1 MKEIIRTG
9 KTVEEAVNLALQDL
23 GVPREM
29 VEVEVLDEGGK
40 GFLGL
45 ISKQAIVKVILKD
58 VIKESAKNFLQ
69 QVIEAMNLDVKFN
82 VEEEEGDIIKFNLY
96 GKNVGILIGHRGETL
111 DSLQYL
117 VNVVASKYRK
127 YDRYRRIIL
136 DAQNYRKRREE
147 TLIRLAKKLA
157 KQVIETKESVELE
170 PMSPNERRIIHMAL
184 QDHPYVET
192 YSEGEEPNRRV
203 IIALK

>member
-1 MKEIIRTG
+1 
-9 KTVEEAVNLALQDL
+9 VEEAVNLALQEF

-29 VEVEVLDEGGK
+29 VQVEVLDEGGK

-69 QVIEAMNLDVKFN
+69 QVIEAMKLDVKFDI
-82 VEEEEGDIIKFNLY
+82 EEDEDTIKFNLY
-96 GKNVGILIGHRGETL
+96 GKNVGLLIGHRGETL

-117 VNVVASKYRK
+117 VNVVASKYRE

-136 DAQNYRKRREE
+136 DAENYRKRREE

-157 KQVIETKESVELE
+157 KQVMETKESVELE

-203 IIALK
+203 IIVLK

>member
-1 MKEIIRTG
+1 MKELIRTG
-9 KTVEEAVNLALQDL
+9 KTVEEAVNLALQEF

-58 VIKESAKNFLQ
+58 VVKESARNFLK
-69 QVIEAMNLDVKFN
+69 QVIEAMKLDVKFDI
-82 VEEEEGDIIKFNLY
+82 EEDEDTIKFNLY
-96 GKNVGILIGHRGETL
+96 GKNVGLLIGHRGETL

-117 VNVVASKYRK
+117 VNIVASKYRE

-136 DAQNYRKRREE
+136 DAENYRKRREE

-157 KQVIETKESVELE
+157 KQVMETKESIELE

>member
-1 MKEIIRTG
+1 M
-9 KTVEEAVNLALQDL
+9 EEAVNLALQEF

-29 VEVEVLDEGGK
+29 VQVEVLDEGGK

-69 QVIEAMNLDVKFN
+69 QVIEAMKLDVKFDI
-82 VEEEEGDIIKFNLY
+82 EEDEDTIKFNLY
-96 GKNVGILIGHRGETL
+96 GKNVGLLIGHRGETL

-117 VNVVASKYRK
+117 VNVVASKYRE

-136 DAQNYRKRREE
+136 DAENYRKRREE

-157 KQVIETKESVELE
+157 KQVMETKESVELE

>member
-1 MKEIIRTG
+1 M
-9 KTVEEAVNLALQDL
+9 EEAVNLALQEF

-58 VIKESAKNFLQ
+58 VVKESARNFLQ
-69 QVIEAMNLDVKFN
+69 QVIKAMKLDVKFDI
-82 VEEEEGDIIKFNLY
+82 EEDEDTIKFNLY
-96 GKNVGILIGHRGETL
+96 GKNVGLLIGHRGETL

-117 VNVVASKYRK
+117 VNIVASKYRE

-136 DAQNYRKRREE
+136 DAENYRKRREE

-157 KQVIETKESVELE
+157 KQVMETKESVELE

>member
-1 MKEIIRTG
+1 LKELIRTG
-9 KTVEEAVNLALQDL
+9 KTVEEAVNLALQEF

-69 QVIEAMNLDVKFN
+69 QVIEAMKLDVKFDI
-82 VEEEEGDIIKFNLY
+82 EENENTIKFNLH
-96 GKNVGILIGHRGETL
+96 GKNVGLLIGHRGETL

-117 VNVVASKYRK
+117 VNVVASKYRG

-136 DAQNYRKRREE
+136 DAENYRKRREE
-147 TLIRLAKKLA
+147 ALIRLAKKLA
-157 KQVIETKESVELE
+157 KKVMETKESVELE

>member
-1 MKEIIRTG
+1 MKELIRTG
-9 KTVEEAVNLALQDL
+9 KTVEEAINLALKDF

-45 ISKQAIVKVILKD
+45 ISKQAIVKVVLKD
-58 VIKESAKNFLQ
+58 VIKESAKNFLK
-69 QVIEAMNLDVKFN
+69 QVIDAMKLDITFEI
-82 VEEEEGDIIKFNLY
+82 EETEDTIKFNLQ
-96 GKNVGILIGHRGETL
+96 GKNVGLLIGRRGETL
-111 DSLQYL
+111 DALQYL
-117 VNVVASKYRK
+117 VNVVASKYK
-127 YDRYRRIIL
+127 GYERYRRIIL
-136 DAQNYRKRREE
+136 DAGNYRKRREE
-147 TLIRLAKKLA
+147 TLTRLARKLAKK
-157 KQVIETKESVELE
+157 VMETKESIELE
-170 PMSPNERRIIHMAL
+170 PMTPNERRIIHLAL

>member
-1 MKEIIRTG
+1 
-9 KTVEEAVNLALQDL
+9 VEEAVNLALQEF

-29 VEVEVLDEGGK
+29 VQVEVLDEGGK

-69 QVIEAMNLDVKFN
+69 QVIEAMKLDVKFDI
-82 VEEEEGDIIKFNLY
+82 EEDEDTIKFNLY
-96 GKNVGILIGHRGETL
+96 GKNVGLLIGHRGETL

-117 VNVVASKYRK
+117 VNVVASKYRE

-136 DAQNYRKRREE
+136 DAENYRKRREE

-157 KQVIETKESVELE
+157 KQVMETKESVELE

>member
-1 MKEIIRTG
+1 MKELIRTG
-9 KTVEEAVNLALQDL
+9 KTVEEAVNLALKEF

-29 VEVEVLDEGGK
+29 VEIEVLDEGGK

-58 VIKESAKNFLQ
+58 VVKESAKNFLQ
-69 QVIEAMNLDVKFN
+69 QVIEAMKLDVKFD
-82 VEEEEGDIIKFNLY
+82 VEEDEDTIKFNLY
-96 GKNVGILIGHRGETL
+96 GKNVGLLIGHRGETL

-117 VNVVASKYRK
+117 VNVVASKYRE

-136 DAQNYRKRREE
+136 DAENYRKRREE

-157 KQVIETKESVELE
+157 KQVMETKESVELE

>member
-1 MKEIIRTG
+1 M
-9 KTVEEAVNLALQDL
+9 EEAVNLALQEF

-69 QVIEAMNLDVKFN
+69 QVIEAMKLDVKFDI
-82 VEEEEGDIIKFNLY
+82 EENENTIKFNLH
-96 GKNVGILIGHRGETL
+96 GKNVGLLIGHRGETL

-117 VNVVASKYRK
+117 VNVVASKYRG

-136 DAQNYRKRREE
+136 DAENYRKRREE
-147 TLIRLAKKLA
+147 ALIRLAKKLA
-157 KQVIETKESVELE
+157 KKVMETKESVELE

>member
-1 MKEIIRTG
+1 MKELIRTG
-9 KTVEEAVNLALQDL
+9 KTVEEAINLALKDF

-45 ISKQAIVKVILKD
+45 ISKQAIVKVVLKD
-58 VIKESAKNFLQ
+58 VIKESAKNFLK
-69 QVIEAMNLDVKFN
+69 QVIDAMKLDITFEI
-82 VEEEEGDIIKFNLY
+82 EETEDTIKFNLQ
-96 GKNVGILIGHRGETL
+96 GKNVGLLIGRRGETL
-111 DSLQYL
+111 DALQYL
-117 VNVVASKYRK
+117 VNVVASKYK
-127 YDRYRRIIL
+127 GYERYRRIIL
-136 DAQNYRKRREE
+136 DAGNYRKRREE
-147 TLIRLAKKLA
+147 TLTRLARKLAKK
-157 KQVIETKESVELE
+157 VMETKESIELE
-170 PMSPNERRIIHMAL
+170 SMTPNERRIIHLAL

>member
-1 MKEIIRTG
+1 M
-9 KTVEEAVNLALQDL
+9 EEAVNLALQEF

-58 VIKESAKNFLQ
+58 VVKESARNFLK
-69 QVIEAMNLDVKFN
+69 QVIEAMKLDVKFDI
-82 VEEEEGDIIKFNLY
+82 EEDEDTIKFNLY
-96 GKNVGILIGHRGETL
+96 GKNVGLLIGHRGETL

-117 VNVVASKYRK
+117 VNIVASKYRE

-136 DAQNYRKRREE
+136 DAENYRKRREE

-157 KQVIETKESVELE
+157 KQVMETKESIELE

>member
-1 MKEIIRTG
+1 LKELIRTG
-9 KTVEEAVNLALQDL
+9 KTVEEAVNLALQDF

-29 VEVEVLDEGGK
+29 VEIEVLDEGGK

-45 ISKQAIVKVILKD
+45 ISKQAIVRVVLKD

-69 QVIEAMNLDVKFN
+69 SVINAMKLDVTFDI
-82 VEEEEGDIIKFNLY
+82 EETEDTIKFNFQ
-96 GKNVGILIGHRGETL
+96 GKNVGILIGKRGETL
-111 DSLQYL
+111 DALQYL
-117 VNVVASKYRK
+117 VNVVASKYK
-127 YDRYRRIIL
+127 GYERYRRIVL
-136 DAQNYRKRREE
+136 DAGNYRKRREE
-147 TLIRLAKKLA
+147 TLTRLAKKLA
-157 KQVIETKESVELE
+157 KKVMETKESIELE
-170 PMSPNERRIIHMAL
+170 PMSPNERRIIHLAL

>member
-1 MKEIIRTG
+1 LKELIRTG
-9 KTVEEAVNLALQDL
+9 KTVEEAVNLALQEF

-58 VIKESAKNFLQ
+58 VVKESARNFLK
-69 QVIEAMNLDVKFN
+69 QVIKAMKLDVKFDI
-82 VEEEEGDIIKFNLY
+82 EEDEDTIKFNLY
-96 GKNVGILIGHRGETL
+96 GKNVGLLIGHRGETL

-117 VNVVASKYRK
+117 VNIVASKYRE

-136 DAQNYRKRREE
+136 DAENYRKRREE

-157 KQVIETKESVELE
+157 KQVMETKESIELE

>member
-1 MKEIIRTG
+1 
-9 KTVEEAVNLALQDL
+9 VEEAVNLALQEF

-69 QVIEAMNLDVKFN
+69 QVIEAMKLDVKFDI
-82 VEEEEGDIIKFNLY
+82 EENENTIKFNLH
-96 GKNVGILIGHRGETL
+96 GKNVGLLIGHRGETL

-117 VNVVASKYRK
+117 VNVVASKYRG

-136 DAQNYRKRREE
+136 DAENYRKRREE
-147 TLIRLAKKLA
+147 ALIRLAKKLA
-157 KQVIETKESVELE
+157 KKVMETKESVELE

>member
-1 MKEIIRTG
+1 MKELIRTG
-9 KTVEEAVNLALQDL
+9 KTVEEAVNLALQEF

-45 ISKQAIVKVILKD
+45 ISKQAIVKVTLKD
-58 VIKESAKNFLQ
+58 VVKESAKNFIQ
-69 QVIEAMNLDVKFN
+69 QVIKAMKLDVKF
-82 VEEEEGDIIKFNLY
+82 DIKEDEDAIKFNLY
-96 GKNVGILIGHRGETL
+96 GKGVGLLIGHRGETL

-117 VNVVASKYRK
+117 VNIIASKYRE
-127 YDRYRRIIL
+127 YDRYKKIIL
-136 DAQNYRKRREE
+136 DAENYRKKREE
-147 TLIRLAKKLA
+147 TLVRLAKKLA
-157 KQVIETKESVELE
+157 KQVMETKESIELE

-192 YSEGEEPNRRV
+192 YSEGEEPNRRI

>member
-1 MKEIIRTG
+1 MKELIRTG
-9 KTVEEAVNLALQDL
+9 KTVEEAVNLALQEF

-69 QVIEAMNLDVKFN
+69 QVIEAMKLDVKFDI
-82 VEEEEGDIIKFNLY
+82 EENENTIKFNLH
-96 GKNVGILIGHRGETL
+96 GKNVGLLIGHRGETL

-117 VNVVASKYRK
+117 VNVVASKYRG

-136 DAQNYRKRREE
+136 DAENYRKRREE
-147 TLIRLAKKLA
+147 ALIRLAKKLA
-157 KQVIETKESVELE
+157 KKVMETKESVELE

>member
-1 MKEIIRTG
+1 MKELIRTG
-9 KTVEEAVNLALQDL
+9 KTVEEAVNLALQEF

-69 QVIEAMNLDVKFN
+69 QVIEAMKLDVKFDI
-82 VEEEEGDIIKFNLY
+82 EENENTIKFNLH
-96 GKNVGILIGHRGETL
+96 GKNVGLLIGHRGETL

-117 VNVVASKYRK
+117 VNVVASKYRG
-127 YDRYRRIIL
+127 YDRYRKIIL
-136 DAQNYRKRREE
+136 DAENYRKRREE
-147 TLIRLAKKLA
+147 ALIRLAKKLA
-157 KQVIETKESVELE
+157 KKVMETKESVELE

>member
-1 MKEIIRTG
+1 MKELIRTG
-9 KTVEEAVNLALQDL
+9 KTVEEAVNLALQEF

-58 VIKESAKNFLQ
+58 VVKESARNFLQ
-69 QVIEAMNLDVKFN
+69 QVIEAMKLDVKFDI
-82 VEEEEGDIIKFNLY
+82 EEDEDTIKFNLY
-96 GKNVGILIGHRGETL
+96 GKNVGLLIGHRGETL

-117 VNVVASKYRK
+117 VNVVASKYRE

-136 DAQNYRKRREE
+136 DAENYRKRREE

-157 KQVIETKESVELE
+157 KQVMETKESVELE

>member
-1 MKEIIRTG
+1 M
-9 KTVEEAVNLALQDL
+9 EEAVNLALQEF

-29 VEVEVLDEGGK
+29 VQVEVLDEGGK

-69 QVIEAMNLDVKFN
+69 QVIEAMKLDVKFDI
-82 VEEEEGDIIKFNLY
+82 EEDEDTIKFNLY
-96 GKNVGILIGHRGETL
+96 GKNVGLLIGHRGETL

-117 VNVVASKYRK
+117 VNVVASKYRE

-136 DAQNYRKRREE
+136 DAENYRKRREE

-157 KQVIETKESVELE
+157 KQVMETKESVELE

-203 IIALK
+203 IIVLK

>member
-1 MKEIIRTG
+1 MKELIRTG
-9 KTVEEAVNLALQDL
+9 KTVEEAVNLALQEF

-29 VEVEVLDEGGK
+29 VQVEVLDEGGK

-69 QVIEAMNLDVKFN
+69 QVIEAMKLDVKFDI
-82 VEEEEGDIIKFNLY
+82 EEDEDTIKFNLY
-96 GKNVGILIGHRGETL
+96 GKNVGLLIGHRGETL

-117 VNVVASKYRK
+117 VNVVASKYRE

-136 DAQNYRKRREE
+136 DAENYRKRREE

-157 KQVIETKESVELE
+157 KQVMETKESVELE

-203 IIALK
+203 IIVLK

>member
-1 MKEIIRTG
+1 MKELIRTG
-9 KTVEEAVNLALQDL
+9 KTVEEAVNLALQEF

-58 VIKESAKNFLQ
+58 VVKESAKNFLQ
-69 QVIEAMNLDVKFN
+69 QVIEAMKLDVKFDI
-82 VEEEEGDIIKFNLY
+82 EEDEDTIKFNLY
-96 GKNVGILIGHRGETL
+96 GKNVGLLIGHRGETL

-117 VNVVASKYRK
+117 VNVVASKYRE

-136 DAQNYRKRREE
+136 DAENYRKRREE

-157 KQVIETKESVELE
+157 KQVMETKESVELE

>member
-1 MKEIIRTG
+1 MKELIRTG
-9 KTVEEAVNLALQDL
+9 KTVEEAINLALKDF

-45 ISKQAIVKVILKD
+45 ISKQAIVKVVLKD
-58 VIKESAKNFLQ
+58 VIKESAKNFLK
-69 QVIEAMNLDVKFN
+69 QVIDAMKLDITFEI
-82 VEEEEGDIIKFNLY
+82 EETEDTIKFNLQ
-96 GKNVGILIGHRGETL
+96 GKNVGLLIGRRGETL
-111 DSLQYL
+111 DALQYL
-117 VNVVASKYRK
+117 VNVVASKYK
-127 YDRYRRIIL
+127 GYERYRRIIL
-136 DAQNYRKRREE
+136 DAGNYRKRREE
-147 TLIRLAKKLA
+147 TLTRLAKKLA
-157 KQVIETKESVELE
+157 KKVMETKESIELE
-170 PMSPNERRIIHMAL
+170 PMTPNERRIIHLAL

>member
-1 MKEIIRTG
+1 M
-9 KTVEEAVNLALQDL
+9 EEAVNLALQEF

-58 VIKESAKNFLQ
+58 VVKESARNFLQ
-69 QVIEAMNLDVKFN
+69 QVIEAMKLDVKFDI
-82 VEEEEGDIIKFNLY
+82 EEDEDTIKFNLY
-96 GKNVGILIGHRGETL
+96 GKNVGLLIGHRGETL

-117 VNVVASKYRK
+117 VNVVASKYRE

-136 DAQNYRKRREE
+136 DAENYRKRREE

-157 KQVIETKESVELE
+157 KQVMETKESVELE

>member
-1 MKEIIRTG
+1 M
-9 KTVEEAVNLALQDL
+9 
-23 GVPREM
+23 
-29 VEVEVLDEGGK
+29 
-40 GFLGL
+40 
-45 ISKQAIVKVILKD
+45 
-58 VIKESAKNFLQ
+58 
-69 QVIEAMNLDVKFN
+69 
-82 VEEEEGDIIKFNLY
+82 
-96 GKNVGILIGHRGETL
+96 
-111 DSLQYL
+111 QYL
-117 VNVVASKYRK
+117 VNVVASKYRE

-136 DAQNYRKRREE
+136 DAENYRKRREE

-157 KQVIETKESVELE
+157 KQVMETKESVELE

>member
-1 MKEIIRTG
+1 LKELIRTG
-9 KTVEEAVNLALQDL
+9 KTVEEAVNLALQEF

-29 VEVEVLDEGGK
+29 VQVEVLDEGGK

-69 QVIEAMNLDVKFN
+69 QVIEAMKLDVKFDI
-82 VEEEEGDIIKFNLY
+82 EEDEDTIKFNLY
-96 GKNVGILIGHRGETL
+96 GKNVGLLIGHRGETL

-117 VNVVASKYRK
+117 VNVVASKYRE

-136 DAQNYRKRREE
+136 DAENYRKRREE

-157 KQVIETKESVELE
+157 KQVMETKESVELE

-203 IIALK
+203 IIVLK

>member
-1 MKEIIRTG
+1 MKELIRTG
-9 KTVEEAVNLALQDL
+9 KTVEEAVNLALQEF

-29 VEVEVLDEGGK
+29 VQVEVLDEGGK

-69 QVIEAMNLDVKFN
+69 QVIEAMKLDVKFDI
-82 VEEEEGDIIKFNLY
+82 EEDEDTIKFNLY
-96 GKNVGILIGHRGETL
+96 GKNVGLLIGHRGETL

-117 VNVVASKYRK
+117 VNVVASKYRE

-136 DAQNYRKRREE
+136 DAENYRKRREE

-157 KQVIETKESVELE
+157 KQVMETKESVELE

>member
-1 MKEIIRTG
+1 
-9 KTVEEAVNLALQDL
+9 VEEAVNLALQEF

-58 VIKESAKNFLQ
+58 VVKESARNFLQ
-69 QVIEAMNLDVKFN
+69 QVIEAMKLDVKFDI
-82 VEEEEGDIIKFNLY
+82 EEDEDTIKFNLY
-96 GKNVGILIGHRGETL
+96 GKNVGLLIGHRGETL

-117 VNVVASKYRK
+117 VNVVASKYRE

-136 DAQNYRKRREE
+136 DAENYRKRREE

-157 KQVIETKESVELE
+157 KQVMETKESVELE

>member
-1 MKEIIRTG
+1 MKELIRTG
-9 KTVEEAVNLALQDL
+9 KTVDEAINLALKDF

-45 ISKQAIVKVILKD
+45 ISKQAIVKVVLKD
-58 VIKESAKNFLQ
+58 VIKESAKNFLK
-69 QVIEAMNLDVKFN
+69 QVIDAMKLDITFEI
-82 VEEEEGDIIKFNLY
+82 EETEDTIKFNLQ
-96 GKNVGILIGHRGETL
+96 GKNVGLLIGRRGETL
-111 DSLQYL
+111 DALQYL
-117 VNVVASKYRK
+117 VNVVASKYK
-127 YDRYRRIIL
+127 GYERYRRIIL
-136 DAQNYRKRREE
+136 DAGNYRKRREE
-147 TLIRLAKKLA
+147 TLTRLARKLAKK
-157 KQVIETKESVELE
+157 VMETKESIELE
-170 PMSPNERRIIHMAL
+170 PMTPNERRIIHLAL

>member
-1 MKEIIRTG
+1 LKELIRTG
-9 KTVEEAVNLALQDL
+9 KTVEEAINLALKDF

-45 ISKQAIVKVILKD
+45 ISKQAIVKVVLKD
-58 VIKESAKNFLQ
+58 VIKESAKNFLK
-69 QVIEAMNLDVKFN
+69 QVIDAMKLDITFEI
-82 VEEEEGDIIKFNLY
+82 EETEDTIKFNLQ
-96 GKNVGILIGHRGETL
+96 GKNVGLLIGRRGETL
-111 DSLQYL
+111 DALQYL
-117 VNVVASKYRK
+117 VNVVASKYK
-127 YDRYRRIIL
+127 GYERYRRIIL
-136 DAQNYRKRREE
+136 DAGNYRKRREE
-147 TLIRLAKKLA
+147 TLTRLARKLAKK
-157 KQVIETKESVELE
+157 VMETKESIELE
-170 PMSPNERRIIHMAL
+170 PMTPNERRIIHLAL

>member
-1 MKEIIRTG
+1 MKELIRTG
-9 KTVEEAVNLALQDL
+9 KTVEEAVNLALQEF

-58 VIKESAKNFLQ
+58 VVKESARNFLQ
-69 QVIEAMNLDVKFN
+69 QVIEAMKLDVKFDI
-82 VEEEEGDIIKFNLY
+82 EEDEDTIKFNLY
-96 GKNVGILIGHRGETL
+96 GKNVGLLIGHRGETL

-117 VNVVASKYRK
+117 VNVVASKYRE

-136 DAQNYRKRREE
+136 DAENYRKRREE

-157 KQVIETKESVELE
+157 KQVMDTKESVELE

>member
-1 MKEIIRTG
+1 MKELIRTG
-9 KTVEEAVNLALQDL
+9 KTVEEAVNLALQEF
-23 GVPREM
+23 GVTREM

-58 VIKESAKNFLQ
+58 VVKESARNFLQ
-69 QVIEAMNLDVKFN
+69 QVIEAMKLDVKFDI
-82 VEEEEGDIIKFNLY
+82 EEEEDTIKFNLY
-96 GKNVGILIGHRGETL
+96 GKNVGLLIGHRGETL

-117 VNVVASKYRK
+117 VNIVASKYRE

-136 DAQNYRKRREE
+136 DAENYRKRREE

-157 KQVIETKESVELE
+157 KQVMETKESVELE

>member
-1 MKEIIRTG
+1 
-9 KTVEEAVNLALQDL
+9 VEEAVNLALQEF
-23 GVPREM
+23 GVTREM

-58 VIKESAKNFLQ
+58 VVKESARNFLQ
-69 QVIEAMNLDVKFN
+69 QVIEAMKLDVKFDI
-82 VEEEEGDIIKFNLY
+82 EEDEDTIKFNLY
-96 GKNVGILIGHRGETL
+96 GKNVGLLIGHRGETL

-117 VNVVASKYRK
+117 VNIVASKYRE

-136 DAQNYRKRREE
+136 DAENYRKRREE

-157 KQVIETKESVELE
+157 KQVMETKESVELE

>member
-1 MKEIIRTG
+1 MKELIRTG
-9 KTVEEAVNLALQDL
+9 KTVEEAINLALKDF

-45 ISKQAIVKVILKD
+45 ISKQAIVKVVLKD
-58 VIKESAKNFLQ
+58 VIKESAKNFLK
-69 QVIEAMNLDVKFN
+69 QVIDAMKLDITFEI
-82 VEEEEGDIIKFNLY
+82 EETEDTIKFNLQ
-96 GKNVGILIGHRGETL
+96 GKNVGVLIGRRGETL
-111 DSLQYL
+111 DALQYL
-117 VNVVASKYRK
+117 VNVVASKYK
-127 YDRYRRIIL
+127 GYERYRRIIL
-136 DAQNYRKRREE
+136 DAGNYRKRREE
-147 TLIRLAKKLA
+147 TLTRLARKLAKK
-157 KQVIETKESVELE
+157 VMETKESIELE
-170 PMSPNERRIIHMAL
+170 PMTPNERRIIHLAL

>member
-1 MKEIIRTG
+1 MKELIRTG
-9 KTVEEAVNLALQDL
+9 KTVEEAVNLALQEF

-58 VIKESAKNFLQ
+58 VVKESARNFLQ
-69 QVIEAMNLDVKFN
+69 QVIEAMKLDVKFDI
-82 VEEEEGDIIKFNLY
+82 EEDEDTIKFNLY
-96 GKNVGILIGHRGETL
+96 GKNVGLLIGHRGETL

-117 VNVVASKYRK
+117 VNVVASKYRE

-136 DAQNYRKRREE
+136 DAENYRKRREE

-157 KQVIETKESVELE
+157 KQVMETKESVELE

-184 QDHPYVET
+184 QDHSYVET

>member
-1 MKEIIRTG
+1 M
-9 KTVEEAVNLALQDL
+9 EEAVNLALQEF

-40 GFLGL
+40 CFLGL

-69 QVIEAMNLDVKFN
+69 QVIEAMKLDVKFDI
-82 VEEEEGDIIKFNLY
+82 EENENTIKFNLH
-96 GKNVGILIGHRGETL
+96 GKNVGLLIGHRGETL

-117 VNVVASKYRK
+117 VNVVASKYRG

-136 DAQNYRKRREE
+136 DAENYRKRREE
-147 TLIRLAKKLA
+147 ALIRLAKKLA
-157 KQVIETKESVELE
+157 KKVMETKESVELE

>member
-1 MKEIIRTG
+1 MKELIRTG
-9 KTVEEAVNLALQDL
+9 KTVEEAVNLALQEF
-23 GVPREM
+23 GVTREM

-58 VIKESAKNFLQ
+58 VVKESARNFLQ
-69 QVIEAMNLDVKFN
+69 QVIEAMKLDVKFDI
-82 VEEEEGDIIKFNLY
+82 EEDEDTIKFNLY
-96 GKNVGILIGHRGETL
+96 GKNVGLLIGHRGETL

-117 VNVVASKYRK
+117 VNIVASKYRE

-136 DAQNYRKRREE
+136 DAENYRKRREE

-157 KQVIETKESVELE
+157 KQVMETKESVELE